1 MRCDSCN
8 SENQL
13 LCPAEIS
20 IHYPERQNLTKLPV
34 WVFPTLR
41 VCLDCGVTQFVV
53 PKAELSVLVEG
64 ITQSRKAKA

>member
-20 IHYPERQNLTKLPV
+20 LHYPERKNLTERPV
-34 WVFPTLR
+34 WIFPTLR
-41 VCLDCGVTQFVV
+41 VCLDCGVTQFVISE
-53 PKAELSVLVEG
+53 AELKMLVAG
-64 ITQSRKAKA
+64 LTLSRKANS